1 MDIPQDQSLWV
12 KHRWLLI
19 IVVLFG
25 VLAATAIA
33 MSDMLMPSRQ
43 QSSDVTVAKVKTQ
56 PFSKVISAYGELRP
70 QQQRTLIGRSAGTV
84 MEIRKRPGEQVNAD
98 SIVLVLSNPEVD
110 SAVQKAQL
118 DLQKAEAE
126 LAALRSDLLDQ
137 RLSLDNE
144 RRLLE
149 AEISTKRAELEAQEE
164 LARNAIVS
172 KLDLRKA
179 QMQLRQLEIK
189 LELATKRVESAETAL
204 AAKLSSGE
212 LQVQQARYLLEISR
226 EKQDALN
233 VRAGMQGVL
242 ESQESSLALGQ
253 WIAQGASLGI
263 VSSNDSLFAELNVNA
278 ADASSVQLGMPV
290 TLSVRGH
297 RVTGEVMRV
306 APNASQNQVQ
316 VDVALQN
323 ELPKVARSN
332 IDVRGDIAI
341 VRRDNAHVLPRPA
354 HYREGDP
361 LMLYQHQ
368 QGDQYSVVEVP
379 VLEASKDYIQLAD
392 SVAVG
397 TEFVLSDPANWERA
411 SIIQL

>member
-1 MDIPQDQSLWV
+1 
-12 KHRWLLI
+12 
-19 IVVLFG
+19 
-25 VLAATAIA
+25 
-33 MSDMLMPSRQ
+33 
-43 QSSDVTVAKVKTQ
+43 
-56 PFSKVISAYGELRP
+56 
-70 QQQRTLIGRSAGTV
+70 
-84 MEIRKRPGEQVNAD
+84 
-98 SIVLVLSNPEVD
+98 
-110 SAVQKAQL
+110 
-118 DLQKAEAE
+118 
-126 LAALRSDLLDQ
+126 
-137 RLSLDNE
+137 
-144 RRLLE
+144 
-149 AEISTKRAELEAQEE
+149 
-164 LARNAIVS
+164 
-172 KLDLRKA
+172 
-179 QMQLRQLEIK
+179 
-189 LELATKRVESAETAL
+189 L

-253 WIAQGASLGI
+253 WIAQGTSLGI